1 MLPKL
6 VIVGAGGHAR
16 VLAEIVY
23 LSKQFQLVGFTD
35 PDPKLKGMKI
45 FDAPVL
51 GPDEILPSLR
61 SQGVEEAIVGVGSS
75 EDNHPRSLLF
85 ERIVRIGFHPAL
97 LIHPTAVLSFTVE
110 IGRGVA
116 VMARAVVNPNARL
129 GDNVIVNT
137 GAIVEHDCILG
148 DHVHVASGACL
159 SGGVR
164 IGRKSFIG
172 VGASSIQNVSI
183 GEGCLIGGGAA
194 VVGDIPDHS
203 VALGVPARIVKRGT
217 VKTSMK
223 NRRTYETTEA
233 AEKYSVSS
241 KKQIKRQRHREVG
254 NRLIDRG

>member
-16 VLAEIVY
+16 VLAEIVR
-23 LSKQFQLVGFTD
+23 LSGQFQLVGFTD
-35 PDPKLKGMKI
+35 RDPKLKGMKI

-61 SQGVEEAIVGVGSS
+61 SQGVKNAIIGVGSS
-75 EDNHPRSLLF
+75 GNNHPRSLLF
-85 ERIVRIGFHPAL
+85 EEIIRVGFHPAV
-97 LIHPTAVLSFTVE
+97 LIHPTAVLSSTVGM
-110 IGRGVA
+110 GRGVA
-116 VMARAVVNPNARL
+116 VMARAVVNPDARL

-137 GAIVEHDCILG
+137 GVIIEHDCILG

-172 VGASSIQNVSI
+172 VGASSIPNVSI
-183 GEGCLIGGGAA
+183 GQGCLIGGGAA

-203 VALGVPARIVKRGT
+203 VALGVPARIVKWH
-217 VKTSMK
+217 K
-223 NRRTYETTEA
+223 E
-233 AEKYSVSS
+233 
-241 KKQIKRQRHREVG
+241 
-254 NRLIDRG
+254 

>member
-1 MLPKL
+1 MLPRL

-16 VLAEIVY
+16 VLAEIVH
-23 LSKQFQLVGFTD
+23 LRRQFQLVGFTD
-35 PDPKLKGMKI
+35 SNPQLKGMKI
-45 FDAPVL
+45 LDVPVL
-51 GPDEILPSLR
+51 GGDEILPGLR

-75 EDNHPRSLLF
+75 GDNYPRSLLF

-97 LIHPTAVLSFTVE
+97 LIHPTAVLSASVE

-164 IGRKSFIG
+164 VGQMSFVG
-172 VGASSIQNVSI
+172 VGASSIQQVSI

-194 VVGDIPDHS
+194 VVGDIPDHT
-203 VALGVPARIVKRGT
+203 VALGVPARIVRGH
-217 VKTSMK
+217 K
-223 NRRTYETTEA
+223 E
-233 AEKYSVSS
+233 
-241 KKQIKRQRHREVG
+241 
-254 NRLIDRG
+254 

>member
-1 MLPKL
+1 MLPKM

-35 PDPKLKGMKI
+35 PDPKLKGMMI

-51 GPDEILPSLR
+51 GADGILAGLR
-61 SQGVEEAIVGVGSS
+61 SQGVENAIIGVGSS
-75 EDNHPRSLLF
+75 GNNHARSLLF
-85 ERIVRIGFHPAL
+85 EEIIRIGFQPAV
-97 LIHPTAVLSFTVE
+97 LIHPTAVLSSTIK

-116 VMARAVVNPNARL
+116 VMARAVINPYTRI

-137 GAIVEHDCILG
+137 GAIIEHDCILG

-164 IGRKSFIG
+164 VGRKSFIG

-203 VALGVPARIVKRGT
+203 VALGVPARIVKRH
-217 VKTSMK
+217 K
-223 NRRTYETTEA
+223 E
-233 AEKYSVSS
+233 
-241 KKQIKRQRHREVG
+241 
-254 NRLIDRG
+254 

>member
-1 MLPKL
+1 
-6 VIVGAGGHAR
+6 
-16 VLAEIVY
+16 
-23 LSKQFQLVGFTD
+23 
-35 PDPKLKGMKI
+35 
-45 FDAPVL
+45 
-51 GPDEILPSLR
+51 
-61 SQGVEEAIVGVGSS
+61 
-75 EDNHPRSLLF
+75 
-85 ERIVRIGFHPAL
+85 
-97 LIHPTAVLSFTVE
+97 
-110 IGRGVA
+110 
-116 VMARAVVNPNARL
+116 MARAVVNPNARL

-164 IGRKSFIG
+164 VGRKSFIG

-223 NRRTYETTEA
+223 NRRTYETTEV

-241 KKQIKRQRHREVG
+241 KEQIKRQRHREVG